1 MGGRQKRALGDVF
14 GLRNFGVNLTTLAPG
29 ARSAL
34 RHGHSLQDAFVYI
47 ITGAPTLIIN
57 AGEQVLQ
64 PGMCVGFRAGDG
76 DAHCLINRS
85 EAVVTYLEVGDR
97 SAGDSVAYPDDDLM
111 LVPWQTGSACTGTRT
126 ARPTEHAGGS
136 PSIGFERWC
145 NTPRHPNKPALTLA
159 WFGRVRREAATHTAG
174 RHQLRG

>member
-1 MGGRQKRALGDVF
+1 MPDASDASTPVAPIAALDAPPRTQNSSYRPVFAAQMGGRQKRALGDVF

-29 ARSAL
+29 PRSAL

-47 ITGAPTLIIN
+47 VTGAPTLITN

-64 PGMCVGFRAGDG
+64 RGMCVGFRASDG

-97 SAGDSVAYPDDDLM
+97 SAGDSVTYPDDDLM
-111 LVPWQTGSACTGTRT
+111 LVATADAQRSYQHKDGT
-126 ARPTEHAGGS
+126 PY
-136 PSIGFERWC
+136 
-145 NTPRHPNKPALTLA
+145 
-159 WFGRVRREAATHTAG
+159 
-174 RHQLRG
+174 